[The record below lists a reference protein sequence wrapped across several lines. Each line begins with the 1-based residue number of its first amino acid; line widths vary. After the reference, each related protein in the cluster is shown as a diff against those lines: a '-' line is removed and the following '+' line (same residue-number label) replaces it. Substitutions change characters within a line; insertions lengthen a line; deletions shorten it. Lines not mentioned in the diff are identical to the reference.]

1 MFASVFVVILGLF
14 YCSKES
20 SQSFLGR
27 PQLYGPS
34 EALAK
39 KAVEFECEVLDYPE
53 DELILLQLFKVGDHN
68 WLLGESTSLDGEVAV
83 IPMIIKTSHEGYL
96 ECVAS
101 AQNNSEITPTVS
113 HPHYL
118 KVVEPVEGAEIIHSG
133 PVELYEGNPLKLRCE
148 LSAGTHVSYKWL
160 LNGQPVSQS
169 PVRYVADDRLMI
181 YRTSSG
187 DSGSYVC
194 VATNT
199 FNKTRVFSSNS
210 SKVVFTVKDL
220 VSNPSITFTVLKEDS
235 QNYSAVVTCESTRG
249 TPPITFSLYN
259 RTELVSN
266 MTTDDRQATF
276 KVPLVLDRHLGWL
289 QCQANNSDRIAYSD
303 WLPLE
308 VVPVGGPVTM
318 HYDFDLGENYAI
330 VSLRFYCKVKK
341 GSHPRYQW
349 FLNKTLLQDRGSFYY
364 VANEPPKQSILLLS
378 VGRSS
383 TGTYRCEVSDSFD
396 NTTAI
401 SSKKHYLDKDVLN
414 RLPILLVAVVFG
426 CFTTLILLVS
436 ICCCIGVMFRRRQY
450 GEKSLLNLEMERM
463 TVAYEGDLDLSMY
476 NEDPDVVNTARGDEF
491 DQTSEASLDEWLHIE
506 EEKTT
511 LEDEHV

>member
-1 MFASVFVVILGLF
+1 MFASVFVVILGLL
-14 YCSKES
+14 YCRKGS

-27 PQLYGPS
+27 PRLYGPS

-39 KAVEFECEVLDYPE
+39 EVVYFKCEVPDYAG
-53 DELILLQLFKVGDHN
+53 DEEIYLQLFKVGDRN
-68 WLLGESTSLDGEVAV
+68 RSLGGYTSLRGEVGAIPKV
-83 IPMIIKTSHEGYL
+83 IKPSHEGYL
-96 ECVAS
+96 ECVVS
-101 AQNNSEITPTVS
+101 AQNNSGITPTVS

-118 KVVEPVEGAEIIHSG
+118 KVIDPVKGAEIIHSD
-133 PVELYEGNPLKLRCE
+133 PMEFYEGNALQLQCQ

-169 PVRYVADDRLMI
+169 PVHYAADNLLRID
-181 YRTSSG
+181 RTSSK
-187 DSGSYVC
+187 DSGSYMC
-194 VATNT
+194 MATNT
-199 FNKTRVFSSNS
+199 FNKTTVFSSNS
-210 SKVVFTVKDL
+210 SEVVVTIKDF
-220 VSNPSITFTVLKEDS
+220 VSSPNIAFTVLKEDS

-259 RTELVSN
+259 RTELVTN

-289 QCQANNSDRIAYSD
+289 QCQANNGERIAYSD

-308 VVPVGGPVTM
+308 VVPAGGPVTM

-330 VSLRFYCKVKK
+330 VGLRFYCKVKK
-341 GSHPRYQW
+341 GSHLRYQW

-364 VANEPPKQSILLLS
+364 VANEAPKQSILLLS

-383 TGTYRCEVSDSFD
+383 TGTYHCEVSDSFD

-426 CFTTLILLVS
+426 CFTALILLVS

-450 GEKSLLNLEMERM
+450 GEKSLLNLEMDTMRA
-463 TVAYEGDLDLSMY
+463 AYEGDLDLSVY
-476 NEDPDVVNTARGDEF
+476 NEDPDVVNAARGDEF
-491 DQTSEASLDEWLHIE
+491 DHASEASVDE
-506 EEKTT
+506 
-511 LEDEHV
+511 